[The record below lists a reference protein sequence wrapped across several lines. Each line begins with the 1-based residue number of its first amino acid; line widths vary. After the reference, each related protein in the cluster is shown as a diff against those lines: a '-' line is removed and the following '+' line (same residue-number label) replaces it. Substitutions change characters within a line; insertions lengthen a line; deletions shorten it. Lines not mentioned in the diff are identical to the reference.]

1 MKFYTQYDRP
11 EKEAFL
17 EGPFE
22 ETKTVQSGW
31 MPLSVQVKRLVAAG
45 LQLQAYREAVYDFA
59 PGVEVPDDANDPTR
73 RVGYDLADASTD
85 RDVAIA
91 RLREQARISRQEAAN
106 LKPGVQISVKEVS
119 GEPDV

>member
-11 EKEAFL
+11 EKDAFL

-31 MPLSVQVKRLVAAG
+31 MPVSVQVKRMIAAG
-45 LQLQAYREAVYDFA
+45 MQLQAYREAVYDFA
-59 PGVEVPDDANDPTR
+59 PGEEVPDDANDPTR
-73 RVGYDLADASTD
+73 RVGYDLADASMD
-85 RDVAIA
+85 REEALA

-106 LKPGVQISVKEVS
+106 LKPGVQISVKEIS
-119 GEPDV
+119 DGEEV